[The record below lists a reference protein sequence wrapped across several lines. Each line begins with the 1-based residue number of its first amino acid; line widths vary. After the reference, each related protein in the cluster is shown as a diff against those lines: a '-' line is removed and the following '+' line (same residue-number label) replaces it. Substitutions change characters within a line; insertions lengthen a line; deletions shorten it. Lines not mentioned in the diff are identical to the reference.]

1 MVVGFAPEGPSGI
14 AKLRLARRDGG
25 ALVYVGRVDTGWD
38 RKDAAAIRRRVGAAR
53 ASYSREA
60 DQEERHRVVEP
71 VFEAEITCVEITDD
85 GMIRHPSFRALRQAS
100 RR

>member
-1 MVVGFAPEGPSGI
+1 MVVGFAPEGSNGI

-38 RKDAAAIRRRVGAAR
+38 RKDAAAIRRALEPLVR
-53 ASYSREA
+53 ATLAKPIKRA
-60 DQEERHRVVEP
+60 DTAWVEP
-71 VFEAEITCVEITDD
+71 GFEAEITCVEITDD
-85 GMIRHPSFRALRQAS
+85 GMMRHPSFRALRQAS